1 MDLTAFKQQLAS
13 TVSALKEDLKTIRTG
28 RANPIIVEQLMVDA
42 YGGSAKLKVM
52 ELASITTEG
61 SAAVVIIPFDPST
74 VPDIEK
80 AILKSPLGLTPQT
93 QGTRIIIRIPPLSAE
108 QRDKYVKLVGQK
120 IEEKRNVIRN
130 HRDDIRKKIKASFDE
145 KNLTEDD
152 KFRLEKEIDAL
163 AQKVNEELVIVKE
176 AKEKE
181 IQAV

>member
-1 MDLTAFKQQLAS
+1 MDLSSFKQQLAS

-28 RANPIIVEQLMVDA
+28 RANPVIVEQLTVEA

-93 QGTRIIIRIPPLSAE
+93 QGTRIVIRIPPLSEE
-108 QRDKYVKLVGQK
+108 QRDKYAKLVGQK
-120 IEEKRNVIRN
+120 VEEKRNVIRN
-130 HRDDIRKKIKASFDE
+130 HRDDIRKKVKVSFDE

-152 KFRLEKEIDAL
+152 KFRLEKEIDTL
-163 AQKVNEELVIVKE
+163 TQKVNEELVVVKD

-181 IQAV
+181 IHAV